1 MTPEQKQQIKEEIV
15 GFYGE
20 VFPGYPDN
28 PAVQQNPGMLIEVL
42 PRVYDRL
49 VSKDLIKKQQIP
61 YKYLEAI
68 AVDKFREA
76 SLNDMLHSFF

>member
-1 MTPEQKQQIKEEIV
+1 MTPEEKQQIKEEIV

-20 VFPGYPDN
+20 IFPGYPKN
-28 PAVQQNPGMLIEVL
+28 PAVQQNPALLLEAL

-49 VSKDLIKKQQIP
+49 INKQLIQEQKIP
-61 YKYLEAI
+61 YKYFEAI

-76 SLNDMLHSFF
+76 SLNDMLNSFF